1 MKEKNAKNWLNSTV
15 IGASITSFL
24 SDTSHEIVTVFLPSF
39 LIALNAPVY
48 ALGLI
53 EGVSDGIS
61 SFVKLFSG
69 YYADKLNRRKEF
81 STVGYIATA
90 LFPLVLAVA
99 ASWPVVLAGRAFG
112 WLGRGIRGPPRDAIL
127 AGSVKKKDLGKAFG
141 IHRAGDT
148 LGAIAGPLV
157 AVYLVS
163 SMQIPLREIFLL
175 SVVPGIL
182 AVAAFWFLVKEKK
195 NGEPHGSK
203 SFMLSIKQMPR
214 RFNLFVAAVLSFGIA
229 DFSHT
234 LLIFFAV
241 TQLAPSMGL
250 EGATAAGAALY
261 LVRNASYALLSYPFG
276 ALGDRFGRRNTLAF
290 GYGIAVLTFIGFIF
304 APADLL
310 AYGVLFALAGAFIAA
325 EDSLEGA
332 VTGELLGD
340 RKRGL
345 GYGIISTANGI
356 GDFASSIIV
365 SALWSAFG
373 FASGF
378 AFAAVVGLV
387 GTLALVWASS
397 LDEKAASNTAG
408 DS

>member
-1 MKEKNAKNWLNSTV
+1 MAKKGERSWLNSTV

-53 EGVSDGIS
+53 EGVSDGLS

-69 YYADKLNRRKEF
+69 YYADKLEKRKEF
-81 STVGYIATA
+81 STVGYIATG
-90 LFPLVLAVA
+90 LFPLILAVA

-127 AGSVKKKDLGKAFG
+127 ASSVEKKNLGKAFG

-148 LGAIAGPLV
+148 LGAIAGPL
-157 AVYLVS
+157 AAIYLVS
-163 SMQIPLREIFLL
+163 SMQVPLREIFLI
-175 SVVPGIL
+175 SVIPGIL
-182 AVAAFWFLVKEKK
+182 AVAAFWLLVKEKK
-195 NGEPHGSK
+195 KAAYQRSK
-203 SFMLSIKQMPR
+203 SFILSLKEMPK
-214 RFNLFVAAVLSFGIA
+214 RFKLFTAAVMSFGIA

-241 TQLAPSMGL
+241 TQLTPSMGL
-250 EGATAAGAALY
+250 VGAAAAGAMLY
-261 LVRNASYALLSYPFG
+261 LVRNVSYALLSYPFG
-276 ALGDRFGRRNTLAF
+276 ALGDRFGRRKTLAF
-290 GYGIAVLTFIGFIF
+290 GYGVAVLTFICFIF

-310 AYGVLFALAGAFIAA
+310 VYGILFALAGVFIAA
-325 EDSLEGA
+325 EDTLEGA
-332 VTGELLGD
+332 VTGELLD
-340 RKRGL
+340 DKKRGL
-345 GYGIISTANGI
+345 GYGVISTANGI

-365 SALWSAFG
+365 SILWSVFG

-378 AFAAVVGLV
+378 AFSAAVGLV
-387 GTLALVWASS
+387 GTLALLWASS
-397 LDEKAASNTAG
+397 LDEK
-408 DS
+408 

>member
-1 MKEKNAKNWLNSTV
+1 MAKEGESNWLNSTV

-39 LIALNAPVY
+39 LIMLGAPVY

-53 EGVSDGIS
+53 EGVSDGLS

-69 YYADKLNRRKEF
+69 YYADKLKKRKEL
-81 STVGYIATA
+81 VGYIATA
-90 LFPLVLAVA
+90 LFPLILVVA
-99 ASWPVVLAGRAFG
+99 TSWPVVLAGRAFG
-112 WLGRGIRGPPRDAIL
+112 WLGRGMRGPPRDAIL
-127 AGSVKKKDLGKAFG
+127 ASSVEKRNLGKAFG
-141 IHRAGDT
+141 IHRAADT
-148 LGAIAGPLV
+148 LGAIAGPL
-157 AVYLVS
+157 AAAYLVS
-163 SMQIPLREIFLL
+163 SMRIPLREIFLI

-182 AVAAFWFLVKEKK
+182 AAAVFWLLVKEKK
-195 NGEPHGSK
+195 KAPDDDGK
-203 SFMLSIKQMPR
+203 SLILSLREMPA
-214 RFNLFVAAVLSFGIA
+214 RFNLFAAAVLSFGVA

-241 TQLAPSMGL
+241 TQLSPSMGM
-250 EGATAAGAALY
+250 EGAAAAGAVLY
-261 LVRNASYALLSYPFG
+261 LIRNVSYALLSYPFG
-276 ALGDRFGRRNTLAF
+276 YLGDRFGRRRMLAL
-290 GYGIAVLTFIGFIF
+290 GYGVAVLTFIGFMF
-304 APADLL
+304 APVDLFV
-310 AYGVLFALAGAFIAA
+310 YGALFALAGAFIAA

-340 RKRGL
+340 NKTGL

-378 AFAAVVGLV
+378 AFSAAVGFI
-387 GTLALVWASS
+387 GTVALLWTNSS
-397 LDEKAASNTAG
+397 DKN
-408 DS
+408 